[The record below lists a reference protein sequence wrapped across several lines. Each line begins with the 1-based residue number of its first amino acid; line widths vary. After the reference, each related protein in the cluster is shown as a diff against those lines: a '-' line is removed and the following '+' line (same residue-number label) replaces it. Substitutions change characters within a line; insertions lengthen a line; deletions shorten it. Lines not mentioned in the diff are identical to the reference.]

1 MELGAKMAPRLT
13 CQDTATQTDEE
24 SRLALDG
31 GDEAGLMDVEFAV
44 NGGRARVADRLQALE
59 SGGEVGHPLAGL
71 NDMAL
76 LAAMAVV
83 LLALEQEILQ
93 RNG

>member
-1 MELGAKMAPRLT
+1 VTES
-13 CQDTATQTDEE
+13 DEE

-31 GDEAGLMDVEFAV
+31 GGESGFVDFEFAV
-44 NGGRARVADRLQALE
+44 NGGWAGVTHRLQALE
-59 SGGEVGHPLAGL
+59 SSSEVGHPLAGL

-83 LLALEQEILQ
+83 LLAREQKILQ
-93 RNG
+93 RYG